1 MLQVD
6 DRQQRAVHIGQ
17 TAQPG
22 ARTGHPRQL
31 RGHTQHFAGFLAR
44 HQKQLA
50 GQAQRHA
57 HPFARGLLFGRAA
70 GRTATRLECRQ

>member
-50 GQAQRHA
+50 